1 LIFGIQIKNKM
12 KKILVIHYSQSGQL
26 TEIVNNIAAPLIN
39 SKDIIVVH
47 HQIKMEAPYAFPW
60 KKKDFL
66 NTFPESFLQIPSKT
80 KTVPEHILN
89 QKFDLVILGYSVWYL
104 SPSIPINSF
113 LKSTEAKK
121 LLTNTP
127 VVTVIGC
134 RNMWIIAQEKVKEL
148 LKECNAKLVG
158 NIALVDRHIN
168 HISVITIVQ
177 WMFSG
182 KKERYLSIFPKPG
195 VSQKDI
201 DESSKFG
208 DVILDHVSNNQLNS
222 LQNSLLEEK
231 AVVIK
236 PFLVLADKR
245 ANMLFDKWAKF
256 IYSKGDENNQK
267 RTIWVKLFNYYLLFA
282 IWIIAPLVFIL
293 FLLTYLPLYGKIKK
307 DKEYYSSV
315 ENN

>member
-1 LIFGIQIKNKM
+1 MKN
-12 KKILVIHYSQSGQL
+12 ILVIHYSQSGQL
-26 TEIVNNIAAPLIN
+26 TEIMNNIAKPLTDC
-39 SKDIIVVH
+39 KDLNVVH
-47 HQIKMEAPYAFPW
+47 HQVKMETAYPFPW

-66 NTFPESFLQIPSKT
+66 NTFPESFLQIPSKI
-80 KTVPEHILN
+80 KAIPETILN
-89 QKFDLVILGYSVWYL
+89 QKFDLVILGYPVWYL
-104 SPSIPINSF
+104 SPSIPTTSF
-113 LKSTEAKK
+113 LKSPEAKK
-121 LLTNTP
+121 LLANTA

-134 RNMWIIAQEKVKEL
+134 RNMWIMAQEKIKVL
-148 LKECNAKLVG
+148 LKECNSKLVG

-182 KKERYLSIFPKPG
+182 KKERYLGVFPKPG

-208 DVILDHVSNNQLNS
+208 DVILNHVINDKLDS
-222 LQNSLLEEK
+222 LQKNLINEK

-245 ANMLFDKWAKF
+245 ANILFGKWAKF
-256 IYSKGDENNQK
+256 IYSKGDSNNEN
-267 RTIWVKLFNYYLLFA
+267 RTIWVKMFNYYLLFA

-293 FLLTYLPLYGKIKK
+293 FLLTYLPLYKKIKK

-315 ENN
+315 EIN